1 MSSLLSSSVFQARYR
16 DDFRDSDGYY
26 RILFNSG
33 RSLQAREL
41 TQMQTIIQEQI
52 KRFGNN
58 QFKEGAAVNP
68 TEKILNNAY
77 EFVKLNTNSLTLPS
91 DTSPLI
97 GTTFTGSTSTVTAK
111 VLEVIP
117 AENGDPATLYV
128 AYTNSPTG
136 QAGATAVRFAAGEQ
150 ITNGVNTLVV
160 QTTNTDADPAVGRGT
175 RYSIGEGIYYT
186 QGFFVFTE
194 SQSTIVSKYTDNPT
208 EVVGYRIVEET
219 VDVDDDR
226 NLYDNQGLLPN
237 TSAPGADR
245 YKITLF
251 LTTESKIQANQ
262 NFIPV
267 ATLINGVVFRAVDE
281 NNSFNVINDVIATR
295 IRENSGDYIIK
306 PFRMSVE
313 ADSDSTHLLV
323 NISDGIAVVD
333 GYRSN
338 HYAPETIRIAKPTDT
353 GTLQNQS
360 TAADYGNYVLVDNST
375 QNNAGLPNIDTYELM
390 NLRDDSSYGGSTVGT
405 ARVRAVSEHTGNHY
419 KFFLFDVN
427 MNAGENFRNVK
438 SIGTNGTNYFNPE
451 QINGKTV
458 LYDIKKNRGIFGL
471 PNRRAQ
477 SLSDIILT
485 TQRRF
490 NQTSSGGG
498 SITISLSASG
508 ETFAN
513 SGDWIVSSATGQIVT
528 NFTYASTPDGQI
540 SATLNNLPNSTSVE
554 VLAYVKKANGTV
566 RSKTLTE
573 TTVTASVN
581 SDGDVELGK
590 ADIYD
595 VKRVRLVD
603 SNGSNIIQKYILDNG
618 QRDNHYDLGKLKL
631 IAGVKPPTGN
641 VFVRFRYFQHGSNG
655 DFFAVNSYTGQV
667 DYNKIPPHQLSNG
680 YVVNL
685 REVLDFRSVKDTNG
699 NFTSSANGARINE
712 LPQVNDT
719 ITSDNTYYLSRK
731 FTLFLNREGQIE
743 LINSVEDFDPKTP
756 DRPVGLLPLYN
767 VLLRPNTL
775 NDSDIQT
782 TKIEH
787 RRYTMKDITELDRR
801 IDDLEEIT
809 ALNLLEVDTK
819 NFQVLDSNGL
829 DRTKSGFIVD
839 NFSTQQFSGIAAP
852 DYRASI
858 DPNFKIL
865 FPTFNEDNIRM
876 LYDSDLSTN
885 VIRKGDNVYLAHDN
899 KVFISQTSATQSTSL
914 NKFDAVIYKGDTELS
929 PASDEWREV
938 KIRAKKTIDG
948 GTKLD
953 TTQAYLWN
961 NWQWNWGGINVNDL
975 KVGSKTN
982 TKKETSSTQIKSY
995 TNKVVSEETLVELIG
1010 EKVVNIALIP
1020 FMRSRKV
1027 FFKARGLRPN
1037 SKVFPYFDG
1046 TRVDDWVREE
1056 PFQRFSATDQ
1066 DYGNK
1071 HNNATNHPEG
1081 SGVLTTDANGSVEGS
1096 FFIPNTSNIRFR
1108 TGTREFKILDI
1119 SVNDDSKSTTT
1130 TSALYISTG
1139 YLDTIDQTFKSTRIL
1154 TIEAKVSTKKIVVSS
1169 GGGGGGDGPDGG
1181 PGTSGEHNNNSGHVG
1196 TTGGFRGEQSAGY
1209 NEGGN
1214 SGGGGGMGPGGQGGS
1229 NGTWICTAAYDVGVI
1244 GHGNYRELTKYG
1256 IHMRRTNPMLM
1267 RGYDIVGPQMA
1278 KWVKSSKNGKL
1289 FGKAMSKYFLESH
1302 NNTLSK
1308 KMKVYKFVTEMTTRN
1323 MFRAVGLISY
1333 LFGGRK

>member
-1 MSSLLSSSVFQARYR
+1 MSSLLSSSVFKARYR
-16 DDFRDSDGYY
+16 DDFRDSDSYY

-41 TQMQTIIQEQI
+41 TQMQTIINQQI

-77 EFVKLNTNSLTLPS
+77 EFVKLNTTSLTIPS
-91 DTSPLI
+91 DTSTLV

-111 VLEVIP
+111 ILEVVP

-128 AYTNSPTG
+128 AYTNSPAG
-136 QAGATAVRFAAGEQ
+136 QAGATAVRFSPGEQ

-160 QTTNTDADPAVGRGT
+160 QTTNTGTNLAVGRGT

-194 SQSTIVSKYTDNPT
+194 SQSTIVSKYRDDPT

-245 YKITLF
+245 YKITLV

-262 NFIPV
+262 NFIPIV
-267 ATLINGVVFRAVDE
+267 TLINGVVFRAVDE

-295 IRENSGDYIIK
+295 IRENSGDYIVK
-306 PFRMSVE
+306 PFRMSIE
-313 ADSDSTHLLV
+313 TDSEDTHLLV
-323 NISDGIAVVD
+323 NVSDGIAVVD

-338 HYAPETIRIAKPTDT
+338 HYAPEQIRIKKPTST
-353 GTLQNQS
+353 TVVQNEA
-360 TAADYGNYVLVDNST
+360 TAMDYGNYVLVDNST
-375 QNNAGLPNIDTYELM
+375 QNNAGLPNIDTFELM
-390 NLRDDSSYGGSTVGT
+390 NLRDDASYAGSTIGT
-405 ARVRAVSEHTGNHY
+405 ARIRAISEDIGNKY

-427 MNAGENFRNVK
+427 MNAGENFRSVK
-438 SIGTNGTNYFNPE
+438 SIGTGGTNYFNPE
-451 QINGKTV
+451 RINNQTP
-458 LYDIKKNRGIFGL
+458 LYGVKNNRSLFLL
-471 PNRRAQ
+471 PNRRPQ
-477 SLSDIILT
+477 SLADIVLT

-490 NQTSSGGG
+490 SQTSTAGG
-498 SITISLSASG
+498 SITISLSGSG

-513 SGDWIVSSATGQIVT
+513 SGDWIVSSATGQIVN
-528 NFTYASTPDGQI
+528 NFTFGSTPDGQI
-540 SATLNNLPNSTSVE
+540 SATINGLPNSTAIE
-554 VLAYVKKANGTV
+554 VLAYVRKSTGTV

-573 TTVTASVN
+573 TTVTKTVN
-581 SDGDVELGK
+581 ADGDIELGK
-590 ADIYD
+590 TDIYSVSEIRLSSASGADIS
-595 VKRVRLVD
+595 KKFFLE
-603 SNGSNIIQKYILDNG
+603 NG
-618 QRDNHYDLGKLKL
+618 QRDNHYDLGKLVL
-631 IAGVKPPTGN
+631 FPGVKPPAGN
-641 VFVRFRYFQHGSNG
+641 VYVKFKYFQHGANG
-655 DFFAVNSYTGQV
+655 DFFAVSSYTGQV
-667 DYNKIPPHQLSNG
+667 DYNKIYSHTLSNG
-680 YVVNL
+680 YQVNL

-699 NFTSSANGARINE
+699 AFASSVNGARIHE
-712 LPQVNDT
+712 LPQQNDVVS
-719 ITSDNTYYLSRK
+719 SDTTYYLQRK

-743 LINSVEDFDPKTP
+743 LINSTEDFDPKNP
-756 DRPVGLLPLYN
+756 DTPVGLLPLYN

-775 NDSDIQT
+775 NDSDVVT

-787 RRYTMKDITELDRR
+787 RRYTMADITELDRR
-801 IDDLEEIT
+801 IDELEEIT

-839 NFSTQQFSGIAAP
+839 NFSTQLFSATGAI

-858 DPNFKIL
+858 DPNMKML
-865 FPTFNEDNIRM
+865 LPTFNEDNIR
-876 LYDSDLSTN
+876 LIYDSDASTN
-885 VIRKGDNVYLAHDN
+885 VIRKGDNVYLNHDS
-899 KVFISQTSATQSTSL
+899 KEFISQTSATQSTSL
-914 NKFDAVIYKGDTELS
+914 NRFDAVIYKGDIDIS

-953 TTQAYLWN
+953 TKQAYLWN
-961 NWQWNWGGINVNDL
+961 NWQWNWGGIKIDDL
-975 KVGSKTN
+975 KVGNKTN

-995 TNKVVSEETLVELIG
+995 TNKVVSEETLIELIG

-1027 FFKARGLRPN
+1027 YFRAQGLRPN
-1037 SKVFPYFDG
+1037 SKVWAYFDG
-1046 TRVDDWVREE
+1046 TRVDSWVREE
-1056 PFQRFSATDQ
+1056 PFQRFGADTQ

-1071 HNNATNHPEG
+1071 HNNATQHPEG
-1081 SGVLTTDANGSVEGS
+1081 SGVLTSDANGTVEGS

-1119 SVNDDSKSTTT
+1119 SVNDETKSTTNA
-1130 TSALYISTG
+1130 SALYISTG

-1154 TIEAKVSTKKIVVSS
+1154 DIEAQVSTQKIVKQSS
-1169 GGGGGGDGPDGG
+1169 GGGGGGGDRGG
-1181 PGTSGEHNNNSGHVG
+1181 HGRSGHKG
-1196 TTGGFRGEQSAGY
+1196 TRSGIGVSPAAAGETGGKAK
-1209 NEGGN
+1209 
-1214 SGGGGGMGPGGQGGS
+1214 
-1229 NGTWICTAAYDVGVI
+1229 IVCTAMNQDYGFGSYRNAVWLKYSEIKYANKPEYEI
-1244 GHGNYRELTKYG
+1244 GYHAIFKPLLKIR
-1256 IHMRRTNPMLM
+1256 H
-1267 RGYDIVGPQMA
+1267 
-1278 KWVKSSKNGKL
+1278 KNA
-1289 FGKAMSKYFLESH
+1289 FGKMTYKLLQHIAKHRTADLRAEMHGRKRDTIGRSWRFVLEPLCYA
-1302 NNTLSK
+1302 TGK
-1308 KMKVYKFVTEMTTRN
+1308 VIMKVRGQK
-1323 MFRAVGLISY
+1323 
-1333 LFGGRK
+1333 